1 MYVNRSLSTSE
12 VDIKNN
18 MNELVCIYQKPYL
31 LQLELLP
38 HELHYLCQIGYEMDF
53 DYIIP
58 YFLLITNLT
67 FARFLF
73 TWKIL
78 MAHFTTSVGNKMNAA
93 FKSKCYGQCCFEPS
107 LNK

>member
-1 MYVNRSLSTSE
+1 
-12 VDIKNN
+12 
-18 MNELVCIYQKPYL
+18 
-31 LQLELLP
+31 
-38 HELHYLCQIGYEMDF
+38 MDF

-58 YFLLITNLT
+58 YFLLIKNLT

-78 MAHFTTSVGNKMNAA
+78 MAHFTTAVDNKMNAA